1 MLNNLSVLVAD
12 DHPLLLK
19 GLVDSLTK
27 HGCDVVAS
35 ETNGAD
41 TLAQIMNL
49 QPDIALLDIEMPLLN
64 GFEIIKKCTAAGTAT
79 KFVIL
84 TSHKEKGFIVQAR
97 QLNIKGYLLKD
108 EPFEEVVSC
117 LKEVRAGK
125 EYFSKTFE
133 EVYADEVSPA
143 LQKLKLLS
151 PSERTIVRY
160 IAQGLSSKEIAEQ
173 LSISVRTIQKH
184 RSNIISK
191 MDLESHEDSLT
202 VWVHDN
208 RELLNDL

>member
-1 MLNNLSVLVAD
+1 MFTDISILVAD

-19 GLVDSLTK
+19 GLVDSLK
-27 HGCDVVAS
+27 KYGCNVVAS

-41 TLAQIMNL
+41 TLTQILNL
-49 QPDIALLDIEMPLLN
+49 KPDIALLDIEMPLLN
-64 GFEIIKKCTAAGTAT
+64 AFEIIRKCIEAGTAT

-108 EPFEEVVSC
+108 EPFDEIINC
-117 LKEVRAGK
+117 IKEVSVGK
-125 EYFSKTFE
+125 DYFSKTFE

-160 IAQGLSSKEIAEQ
+160 IAQGFNSKEMAEQ
-173 LSISVRTIQKH
+173 LSISVRTIHKH
-184 RSNIISK
+184 RSNIIAK
-191 MDLESHEDSLT
+191 MDLESNENSLT
-202 VWVHDN
+202 DWVHDN